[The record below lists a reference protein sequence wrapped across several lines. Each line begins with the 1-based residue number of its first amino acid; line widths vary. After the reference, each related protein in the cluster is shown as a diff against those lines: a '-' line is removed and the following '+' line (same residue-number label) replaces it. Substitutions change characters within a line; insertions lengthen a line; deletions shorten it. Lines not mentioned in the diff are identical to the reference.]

1 MITIV
6 TRTKTVDWFNS
17 LKHNVRE
24 LTTMFSFAN
33 LFVLRWKIYVVSVF
47 GSARR
52 WRRCRRRC
60 RCVLSCC
67 AKCRVR
73 TEWLWTR
80 PTSNQPSSLPAS
92 HPTSQPANQ
101 PASQSTSVAL
111 VPSRTIKRASTSSS
125 ATLPHAHFSFCCCGC
140 GCDCCCVAVVAF
152 RLAFSVALWKAARRA
167 TPAPAAAAAEAT
179 RCGLTSNPSP
189 LFSRIR
195 RSSSPPTPPQSYWQL
210 NYFSAWQTKAS

>member
-92 HPTSQPANQ
+92 HPTSQPAGQPVDQCCPRAEPNNQ
-101 PASQSTSVAL
+101 TSFNELVGNSATCALFLLLLWLRLWLLLCCCCCFSLRVFSCAVESCQAGHTST
-111 VPSRTIKRASTSSS
+111 STSSS
-125 ATLPHAHFSFCCCGC
+125 GSNPERPNLKPESPIQSYSSQLQLPN
-140 GCDCCCVAVVAF
+140 
-152 RLAFSVALWKAARRA
+152 
-167 TPAPAAAAAEAT
+167 TPAIL
-179 RCGLTSNPSP
+179 LTVE
-189 LFSRIR
+189 LF
-195 RSSSPPTPPQSYWQL
+195 
-210 NYFSAWQTKAS
+210 